1 MDGANNNEFEI
12 SILTESNRITRA
24 YNAMI
29 KEINCMISWWRIN
42 LNGIHTEP
50 DVVNKCSRIIRQLE
64 NYRNEVCSKFTAFKR
79 SLIHAKYA
87 YEHGPESDGFKD
99 AEKRANKLQRE
110 ITRMSEAA
118 GHYFQAMVTK
128 WFHED
133 DYFTIMDIEVKDGR
147 YDFDIEIVDKG
158 NNHYCVEVWQGQ
170 SKHHHV
176 TREASSIVGVYH
188 DTLHYDPGSVP
199 DRFDDI
205 ASERGGVSMDSK
217 HDLLKV
223 QEKLGQLPD
232 SRAGFLVAC
241 RNGSNY
247 TAMLWGTDFPI
258 VPTECM
264 PPNKCI
270 IVLIFGSNAD
280 FGKRGTA
287 FTVHH
292 PDFEPV
298 ETAKNVIKSLG
309 FTYDQDVY
317 TRKKQQFERFNL

>member
-1 MDGANNNEFEI
+1 MDGTSDKPDSTTQTFYAW
-12 SILTESNRITRA
+12 
-24 YNAMI
+24 I
-29 KEINCMISWWRIN
+29 KEINCMIKWWKIN
-42 LNGIHTEP
+42 LNDIHTEP
-50 DVVNKCSRIIRQLE
+50 DVINRCGRIIRQLE
-64 NYRNEVCSKFTAFKR
+64 NYRNDVCEKFAEFKQNQ
-79 SLIHAKYA
+79 IHVENA
-87 YEHGPESDGFKD
+87 YRHGPESDEFRD
-99 AEKRANKLQRE
+99 VERRTHKLQRE
-110 ITRMSEAA
+110 ITRMFDGA
-118 GHYFQAMVTK
+118 GHYYQALVTK

-133 DYFTIMDIEVKDGR
+133 YYFTIMDVEGKDGR
-147 YDFDIEIVDKG
+147 YDFDIEIADKCS
-158 NNHYCVEVWQGQ
+158 NRYCVEVWHGQ

-176 TREASSIVGVYH
+176 SRETALIGGIY
-188 DTLHYDPGSVP
+188 DGTLHYDLGSVP
-199 DRFDDI
+199 DRFADI

-232 SRAGFLVAC
+232 SRVGFLVAC
-241 RNGSNY
+241 RNVNNY
-247 TAMLWGTDFPI
+247 TTMLWGTDFPI

-270 IVLIFGSNAD
+270 IALIFGGDAD

-298 ETAKNVIKSLG
+298 ETAKKVIRSLG

-317 TRKKQQFERFNL
+317 IRKRQQLEQFDL